1 MDYSRSVFRTKMTAN
16 RLASPGTSA
25 RLNERSPH
33 RDVEV
38 NVKPITSSPVDLKNF
53 VPQAYLKPTHVS
65 MMSENF
71 NFRNGGKDFG
81 GNNSYVANE
90 MT

>member
-1 MDYSRSVFRTKMTAN
+1 MDYSRSVFRTKVTAN
-16 RLASPGTSA
+16 RLATPGTSA

-53 VPQAYLKPTHVS
+53 VPQAYLKPNHVR
-65 MMSENF
+65 MMSENIKSS
-71 NFRNGGKDFG
+71 NVGEDFG
-81 GNNSYVANE
+81 GNNSYFANDI
-90 MT
+90 T

>member
-1 MDYSRSVFRTKMTAN
+1 MDYSRNVFRTKITAN

-53 VPQAYLKPTHVS
+53 VPQAYLKPTHVR
-65 MMSENF
+65 MMSENV
-71 NFRNGGKDFG
+71 NLRNGGKDFG